1 MNVQQSLWVFY
12 DSIAKIQSNRLTRDE
27 AQSTIL
33 KIRPQTIDRYF
44 IWTQGWEN
52 WQPLR
57 SYLESDQ
64 KVFVSTF
71 TVSHSNEETAKAV
84 AKEIF
89 EQTITYAHTKTS
101 FRHHD
106 NVNEPPA
113 SDQDTKSVTNTAYN
127 RIYSKINLNDEPS
140 INFNRS
146 GDPNNDYTT
155 QFEIEH
161 IDLKNIKKPSFD
173 FSKITKRMDQ
183 REPRLE
189 LKIEVLLISP
199 RGKNISLTGALLEDC
214 MPFDF
219 YEVVF
224 DVVVISHITGKGAR
238 VKLQGRSIVAG
249 GNYTQRLQFIN
260 PTADQKKDLQN
271 LLKDY
276 VDATKAL
283 KSAG

>member
-1 MNVQQSLWVFY
+1 
-12 DSIAKIQSNRLTRDE
+12 
-27 AQSTIL
+27 
-33 KIRPQTIDRYF
+33 
-44 IWTQGWEN
+44 
-52 WQPLR
+52 
-57 SYLESDQ
+57 
-64 KVFVSTF
+64 
-71 TVSHSNEETAKAV
+71 
-84 AKEIF
+84 
-89 EQTITYAHTKTS
+89 
-101 FRHHD
+101 
-106 NVNEPPA
+106 
-113 SDQDTKSVTNTAYN
+113 
-127 RIYSKINLNDEPS
+127 
-140 INFNRS
+140 
-146 GDPNNDYTT
+146 
-155 QFEIEH
+155 
-161 IDLKNIKKPSFD
+161 
-173 FSKITKRMDQ
+173 MDQ

-199 RGKNISLTGALLEDC
+199 RGRTFRTQSKNISLTGALLEDC